1 MTRNTEGAL
10 IVAASVLA
18 AFGVTLVNFAQER
31 SVDAQT
37 ALTFLVFLIAFGGLH
52 WRCGHL
58 HRGPLPLLLA
68 PVTAL
73 TALGFFQIYRLD
85 FAAGTDRASFQR
97 WWILIAAG
105 LAC

>member
-1 MTRNTEGAL
+1 MTRNTEGVDRGG
-10 IVAASVLA
+10 IRPGG
-18 AFGVTLVNFAQER
+18 FGVTLVNFAQER

-52 WRCGHL
+52 LAVRAFAP
-58 HRGPLPLLLA
+58 GPLPTA
-68 PVTAL
+68 RPVTAL

-97 WWILIAAG
+97 WWILIAPVWRR
-105 LAC
+105 